1 MRNSMAAKTRHP
13 NPNGM
18 RRQRLASEFYR
29 QSRDGRSMM
38 KGVSF
43 KRASVESY
51 WCKMN

>member
-1 MRNSMAAKTRHP
+1 MGDDLGDSMAAKTR
-13 NPNGM
+13 
-18 RRQRLASEFYR
+18 RQRLALEFYR

-38 KGVSF
+38 KGVNV